1 MKSSIKRK
9 TPDISTQ
16 KNRTKRKIK
25 AGGKSIAGQAGRR
38 KPAARQNKNR
48 RKQHPKPPRNINAR
62 AKKAA
67 RKTARATSR
76 RADAAARKTY
86 NAARRA
92 RRRQRHG
99 RRNGFLNIF
108 LPTAAAFLFA
118 VIGFGVWYFSFD
130 KLNPEDYVAVTY
142 SGYDTRGTASLSI
155 RETEEYE
162 TFWED
167 AQINLLSENGSL
179 KNGDHLDVCI
189 IYDPEQAKQQ
199 KLRIQEDSFQIEVN
213 GLPEGKELSADDI
226 FSGVH
231 IDYEGI
237 APELTLTV
245 TNESDDPF
253 LQTVIYEI
261 AEPKTFYD
269 VGDTVRI
276 NASFSEEDAIAH
288 EYAVSLSE
296 EECSRMYTVENTDC
310 YLRDASELSA
320 DLIQT
325 LNETAAT
332 LFGDANEYGLR
343 IFSEANLMPIWV
355 NGKNTF
361 VWSNPRLLSAYL
373 NVLKPEYFEAQSHN
387 NDIKLVYTVRLSQ
400 ADGVGCDAKVVVQ
413 FTNLIR
419 RADGTYDLSLDS
431 GKIIAASYR
440 TSHIKDLVTDSYH
453 EEYTAEKLDLS

>member
-1 MKSSIKRK
+1 MKASTKRK
-9 TPDISTQ
+9 TSKVCTQ
-16 KNRTKRKIK
+16 NSRKKDKIK
-25 AGGKSIAGQAGRR
+25 PAHKTSAAKRR
-38 KPAARQNKNR
+38 RTRTAP
-48 RKQHPKPPRNINAR
+48 RKV
-62 AKKAA
+62 
-67 RKTARATSR
+67 S
-76 RADAAARKTY
+76 ADTRKTY

-92 RRRQRHG
+92 RRRKRRG
-99 RRNGFLNIF
+99 RQNGFLKFF
-108 LPTAAAFLFA
+108 LPTVAVFLFA
-118 VIGFGVWYFSFD
+118 VIGFGAWYLSFD
-130 KLNPEDYVAVTY
+130 KLNPEEYVAVTY
-142 SGYDTRGTASLSI
+142 SGYDTKGTASLSI

-179 KNGDHLDVCI
+179 KNGDHLDVRI
-189 IYDPEQAKQQ
+189 IYDEEQAKQQ

-213 GLPEGKELSADDI
+213 GLPEGKELTADDI

-231 IDYEGI
+231 VHYEGV
-237 APELTLTV
+237 APELCLTV
-245 TNESDDPF
+245 TNESTDPF
-253 LQTVIYEI
+253 LQTVSYEI
-261 AEPKTFYD
+261 TEPKTFYD
-269 VGDTVRI
+269 TGDTFQIR
-276 NASFSEEDAIAH
+276 ASYSEEDAIAH

-296 EECSRMYTVENTDC
+296 EECSRTFTVEHTDR
-310 YLRDASELSA
+310 YLRDASELTT
-320 DLIQT
+320 DMIHT
-325 LNETAAT
+325 LNETASS

-373 NVLKPEYFEAQSHN
+373 NVLKPEYFETQSHN
-387 NDIKLVYTVRLSQ
+387 NDVKLVYTVRLSQ

-413 FTNLIR
+413 FRNLIQK
-419 RADGTYDLSLDS
+419 ADGTYDLSLDS